1 MSKNNIEIEKKY
13 LIKEIPKNL
22 EAYESHTISQGYIST
37 KPVVRIRQWDNEYI
51 LTIKSKGFEHIE
63 VEKNLTK
70 EEYNSLSQMVI
81 GHTIEKTR
89 YIIPLND
96 YGYPELK
103 VELDIFKGYL
113 DGLTFAEVEFPDTEK
128 AENFIVPDFLGEE
141 VTDDPKYY
149 NSNLSSLN
157 P

>member
-1 MSKNNIEIEKKY
+1 
-13 LIKEIPKNL
+13 
-22 EAYESHTISQGYIST
+22 
-37 KPVVRIRQWDNEYI
+37 
-51 LTIKSKGFEHIE
+51 
-63 VEKNLTK
+63 
-70 EEYNSLSQMVI
+70 MVI

-89 YIIPLND
+89 YIIPLNE

-113 DGLTFAEVEFPDTEK
+113 DGLIFAEVEFPDTEK
-128 AENFIVPDFLGEE
+128 AENFIVPDFLGED

-157 P
+157 L